1 MSLVPVLLDEMMWCD
16 AMCFASKNKKKNYTH
31 NQLQENNT
39 RVMLLAKLSLSIK
52 QSLTFYTTAAPST
65 SFLFSLFQFKLPISI
80 VQVRG
85 NGTLD
90 GLKVEILSDP

>member
-1 MSLVPVLLDEMMWCD
+1 MSLVPVLLDEMMMWCD
-16 AMCFASKNKKKNYTH
+16 VLCFKKQKKNYTH

-52 QSLTFYTTAAPST
+52 QSLTFYITAAPST
-65 SFLFSLFQFKLPISI
+65 SFLFSLLQFKLPTLI